1 MTTYEELSRKYHEL
15 ESEDPIA
22 LVGQEDFSKAD
33 ELGDNSREA
42 VEKDA
47 AKNIAL
53 ADEIR
58 DSKYPGENIDEKLDM
73 MLAENLLRGDALDSM
88 ALIGN
93 TPCYA
98 LKPAALSTIL
108 QMTPDYIERD
118 PRDKSK
124 IVDGFILRFNKLGEY
139 LDNELKRLDW
149 PNKTWVKLELQTA
162 EGFDESAKA
171 VLDFAESIGYKNMTK
186 LDTAIDKAREVIRIY
201 TTALGMMPKR
211 RNMSFGHTTTQKFF
225 DHVCIPMTLMDMY
238 ILALDNLVEQ
248 NEILGRLKPEI
259 IIKYDLAG
267 DPSNLEVSDFLKKR
281 FATEKGKV
289 RQRMREEFE
298 KAKRFAYEK
307 GLVVPLTNESSRIE
321 RPPKYFEPS
330 ITTAAVFT
338 PGAFCK
344 GVRKSFCYVK
354 DSEGDSEIEKE
365 MNRLA
370 IPWYVSHELIPGHH
384 YQISRSNEHPS
395 LIRAWS
401 DPNCLAEGWTT
412 YVAEHVMQEMGFANK
427 PEFAAE
433 KQFIDAVDNLRLSP
447 RVMYTLTWMTGDR
460 DYLINSFVDAENQ
473 DLHEACI
480 ELFMKIS
487 GFPENMA
494 RYDFEDFTTY
504 GTYAAMY
511 LFGNHMMKSMV
522 KQAEEKQ
529 GNGFHLPDFLETILK
544 EGSLPLS
551 YMQKVMESKGLM

>member
-1 MTTYEELSRKYHEL
+1 MATYEELSRKYHEL

-22 LVGQEDFSKAD
+22 LVCQEDFSKVD

-42 VEKDA
+42 VERDA

-73 MLAENLLRGDALDSM
+73 MLAENLLRGGALDDM

-98 LKPAALSTIL
+98 LQPSALYTIL

-124 IVDGFILRFNKLGEY
+124 IVDGFILRFNQLGKY
-139 LDNELKRLDW
+139 LENELKCLDR
-149 PNKTWVKLELQTA
+149 PNKIWVKLELMVA

-171 VLDFAESIGYKNMTK
+171 VWDFAKSVGYKNMTT
-186 LDTAIDKAREVIRIY
+186 LDAAIDKAREITRIY
-201 TTALGMMPKR
+201 MTALSIIPKR
-211 RNMSFGHTTTQKFF
+211 RNMSFGHETAQRFF
-225 DHVCIPMTLMDMY
+225 DHVCIPMTLTEMY
-238 ILALDNLVEQ
+238 VLALNNLVEQ
-248 NEILGRLKPEI
+248 NEIMSRLKPEI
-259 IIKYDLAG
+259 IKKYDLVG
-267 DPSNLEVSDFLKKR
+267 NPSNLEVSDFLKNR
-281 FATEKGKV
+281 FATEKGKI
-289 RQRMREEFE
+289 RKKMRDEFE

-307 GLVVPLTNESSRIE
+307 GLVAPLTNESSRIE
-321 RPPKYFEPS
+321 RPPKYLEPS

-338 PGAFCK
+338 PGSFCK
-344 GVRKSFCYVK
+344 GIRKSLCYVK

-370 IPWYVSHELIPGHH
+370 IPWFVSHELIPGHH

-395 LIRAWS
+395 LVRAWS

-412 YVAEHVMQEMGFANK
+412 YVAEDVMEEMGYARN
-427 PEFAAE
+427 PEFAKE
-433 KQFIDAVDNLRLSP
+433 KQFIDAVDKIRLSP
-447 RVMYTLTWMTGDR
+447 RVMYTLAWMTGDR
-460 DYLINSFVDAENQ
+460 SYLTNSFVEAENP

-487 GFPENMA
+487 GYPENMA
-494 RYDFEDFTTY
+494 RYDFEDFT
-504 GTYAAMY
+504 
-511 LFGNHMMKSMV
+511 
-522 KQAEEKQ
+522 
-529 GNGFHLPDFLETILK
+529 
-544 EGSLPLS
+544 
-551 YMQKVMESKGLM
+551 